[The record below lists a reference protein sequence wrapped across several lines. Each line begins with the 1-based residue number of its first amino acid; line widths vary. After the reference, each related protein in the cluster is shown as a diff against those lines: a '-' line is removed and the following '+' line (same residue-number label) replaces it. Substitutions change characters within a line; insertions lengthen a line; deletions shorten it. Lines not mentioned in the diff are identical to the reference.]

1 MLRLVIANKLYSS
14 WSMRPWLVMRAFDIA
29 FDETVIP
36 LKRPETKD
44 AIANVSPSGK
54 VPLLIDG
61 DVTVWES
68 LAIIEYLAEKFP
80 DKAIWPQ
87 DPKSRAHARAIS
99 NEMHGGFM
107 ALRQGCPMNLG
118 KRFKTPGMSDDL
130 KANVARVEEIWRD
143 TRARFGTRTIAGG
156 PYLFGQF
163 SAADAMFAP
172 VVARLDT
179 YQIPVSS
186 DSRAFMDAI
195 LSHPAFLEWKRA
207 ALAEPWTIAD
217 YETGHT
223 ATETF
228 RETFR

>member
-14 WSMRPWLVMRAFDIA
+14 WSMRPWLVMRAFGIP
-29 FDETVIP
+29 FEETVIP
-36 LKRPETKD
+36 LKRAETKD
-44 AIANVSPSGK
+44 AIAKVSPSGK
-54 VPLLIDG
+54 VPVLIDG

-80 DKAIWPQ
+80 SHAIWPK
-87 DPKSRAHARAIS
+87 DATARAHARAIS
-99 NEMHGGFM
+99 NEMHGGFL
-107 ALRQGCPMNLG
+107 ALRQACPMNLA
-118 KRFKTPGMSDDL
+118 KRFKTPEMSEDL
-130 KANVARVEEIWRD
+130 KANVARIEAIWRD
-143 TRARFGTRTIAGG
+143 TRARFGTRTIDGG

-163 SAADAMFAP
+163 TAADAMFAP
-172 VVARLDT
+172 VVTRLDT

-186 DSRAFMDAI
+186 DSRAYMDAI
-195 LSHPAFLEWKRA
+195 LVHPAFLEWKRA

-228 RETFR
+228 R